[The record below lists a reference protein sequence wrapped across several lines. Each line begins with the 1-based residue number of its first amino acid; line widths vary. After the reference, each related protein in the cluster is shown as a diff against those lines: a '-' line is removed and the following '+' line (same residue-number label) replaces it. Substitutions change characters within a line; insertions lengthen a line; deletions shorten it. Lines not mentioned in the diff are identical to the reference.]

1 MIIQE
6 TLNNGIRVIA
16 QKMENVRSCS
26 IGVWVGT
33 GSAYEL
39 SGEEGVSHFIEHMF
53 FKGTEKRSA
62 KDIAAEMDSIGGNIN
77 AFTSK
82 ECTCYYAKVLDEH
95 LETAVDILG
104 DIFLNSKFDEDE
116 IKKEQGV
123 VCEEILMVEDTPE
136 DLAHDTVAKLYYL
149 DDPLAKPILGTE
161 ESVRSFTRDTLKNYI
176 KRQYVPGRVV
186 IAAAGNIDEKRFIAL
201 ANEKF
206 GHMQSGN
213 TLPMS
218 DNTAPGGKRYL
229 GVEKDVEQVHM
240 CMTLPGTALDSA
252 DQYPLYVLSNILGG
266 SMSSRLFQKI
276 REQRGL
282 AYSIYTYPSCYRTV
296 GSFSIYAG
304 TGVSQAPEMMELILQ
319 ELALLK
325 TGGITDQEFNRSKE
339 QLKGNFILGQEG
351 TGSRMNSLGKTALLL
366 NRVYDEA
373 ETLRKIEHVSMSD
386 VKGLI
391 PLIIDETQMV
401 TACVGRVKEQQE
413 QFNKLLA
420 LQ

>member
-1 MIIQE
+1 MIIQK
-6 TLNNGIRVIA
+6 TLNNGIRVIVE
-16 QKMENVRSCS
+16 KMENVRSCS
-26 IGVWVGT
+26 IGIWVGT
-33 GSAYEL
+33 GSAFEL
-39 SGEEGVSHFIEHMF
+39 SGEEGASHFIEHML
-53 FKGTEKRSA
+53 FKGTDTRSA
-62 KDIAAEMDSIGGNIN
+62 KDIAAQMDSIGGNIN

-95 LETAVDILG
+95 LETAVDILA
-104 DIFLNSKFDEDE
+104 DIFLNSKFDKDE

-161 ESVRSFTRDTLKNYI
+161 ESVRSFTRAALKKYI
-176 KRQYVPGRVV
+176 KRQYVPSQVV
-186 IAAAGNIDEKRFIAL
+186 IAAAGNINEERFIDL

-206 GHMQSGN
+206 SQMQGGSA
-213 TLPMS
+213 LPMT
-218 DNTAPGGKRYL
+218 DNKAPGGKRYM

-240 CMTLPGTALDSA
+240 CMTLPGTALDTKS
-252 DQYPLYVLSNILGG
+252 QYPLYVLSNILGG

-304 TGVSQAPEMMELILQ
+304 TGVSQAAQMMELILQ
-319 ELALLK
+319 ELELLK
-325 TGGITDQEFNRSKE
+325 TKGVTELEFNRSKE

-373 ETLRKIEHVSMSD
+373 ETLRKIEGVSMSD
-386 VKGLI
+386 VDGII
-391 PLIIDETQMV
+391 PLVIDESQMV
-401 TACVGRVKEQQE
+401 TACVGRVKEHQE
-413 QFNKLLA
+413 QFNELLH